1 MKKRNIA
8 LLLGATIICSAAG
21 AAQLYSYAEDVK
33 LQIAGEEDGGEEA
46 SEVQEENQDEE
57 AKISMVS
64 TADLVD
70 TSQDAFTYSGV
81 ADIAENA
88 MPMIVAISN
97 KSVQEVRGYFRGQTF
112 QYESESC
119 GSGIIVGENEEELL
133 ICTNNHVVE
142 DASELTVSFTD
153 ESSYEAQIKGT
164 DPSNDLAVV
173 AVKLDD
179 IDKDT
184 LNTIKIAQMGD
195 SDELRVGEQV
205 VAIGN
210 ALGYGQSVT
219 TGIVSAMDRSITVSD
234 SYENV
239 TYENLIQ
246 TDAAINPGNSG
257 GALLNMKG
265 ELIGIN
271 SAKASSSGV
280 EGMGYAIP
288 ITKAQPI
295 LETLMTKETRSKVD
309 ESEAAYMGISGE
321 GVSSEVTQLY
331 SVPAGVYV
339 SQVAEGS
346 PAEEAGLRKGD
357 IITAFD
363 DVSVT
368 SMEGLRDRLQYYRGG
383 ETVEMTI
390 QTAESGAYTEKTISI
405 TLGLK
410 NDYQ

>member
-46 SEVQEENQDEE
+46 SEVQEEDRDDG

-88 MPMIVAISN
+88 MPTIVAISN
-97 KSVQEVRGYFRGQTF
+97 KSVQEVRGYFRGQTL

>member
-46 SEVQEENQDEE
+46 SEVQEEDRDDG

-88 MPMIVAISN
+88 MPTIVAISN